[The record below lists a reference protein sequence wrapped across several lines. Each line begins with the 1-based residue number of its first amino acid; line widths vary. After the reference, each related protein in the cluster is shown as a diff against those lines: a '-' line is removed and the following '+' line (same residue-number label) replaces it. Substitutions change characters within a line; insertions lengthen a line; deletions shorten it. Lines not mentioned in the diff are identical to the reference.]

1 MFKEPTHRSQPVR
14 HKHMSK
20 YGLYINGHQW
30 DTVVQLSYKKKEYAL
45 HFERMNIRHKHMSRC
60 DLHINGHQWA
70 TQVRLSKK
78 KEIQKIRTTFRTNE
92 YET

>member
-1 MFKEPTHRSQPVR
+1 
-14 HKHMSK
+14 
-20 YGLYINGHQW
+20 
-30 DTVVQLSYKKKEYAL
+30 
-45 HFERMNIRHKHMSRC
+45 MSRC